1 MQSRIMKT
9 HHLHSEVWLP
19 SPRDQVFR
27 FFADPKNLQ
36 QLTPNWLHFE
46 ILSPEGKIEMGTLLD
61 YRLKLRGMPLR
72 WQSEI
77 SVWQPLHRFVDRQT
91 KGPYRL
97 WVHEHTFVDDRGGTL
112 VRDHVE
118 YAVPGGSLIQ
128 RILVAP
134 DLVRIFDYRRHALR
148 KVFHASPTRAQFFCK
163 PSTTSVIST
172 SRKEDAH

>member
-77 SVWQPLHRFVDRQT
+77 SVWQPLHRFLDRQT
-91 KGPYRL
+91 KGRIACGCTSTRL
-97 WVHEHTFVDDRGGTL
+97 SMI
-112 VRDHVE
+112 
-118 YAVPGGSLIQ
+118 AA
-128 RILVAP
+128 AP
-134 DLVRIFDYRRHALR
+134 SFGITWSMPF
-148 KVFHASPTRAQFFCK
+148 RAE
-163 PSTTSVIST
+163 V
-172 SRKEDAH
+172 